1 MLIARRGQGMVEQAG
16 DCITERRQHP
26 ASVIKSTL
34 VPESNKSSSYYPHSP
49 ASSLVP
55 GAWAGGARGGGWRQA
70 GGSWALAAV
79 VAWPGAVS
87 LVPGSGRAGC
97 GHLAPTHHNNIA
109 STTYHHLY
117 HDTSPAVSSETVITS
132 DNRKYLD
139 GTVYKQ
145 A

>member
-55 GAWAGGARGGGWRQA
+55 GAWAGWRQGRRVAASWRQLATGGG
-70 GGSWALAAV
+70 

-97 GHLAPTHHNNIA
+97 GHLAPTRHNNIA
-109 STTYHHLY
+109 STTYLY

>member
-49 ASSLVP
+49 ASSSSQQP

-109 STTYHHLY
+109 STTYHLQLPRY
-117 HDTSPAVSSETVITS
+117 QPSSEQRDS
-132 DNRKYLD
+132 D
-139 GTVYKQ
+139 YKRQ
-145 A
+145 QEIFRWNCL